1 MVERTVPDILPV
13 TADVRVG
20 LLKGSRLCNF
30 VTGESFLLLSHQAE
44 LDKILEVIRQNPG
57 HFVEIEGFA
66 SRAGDAGFNRTIS
79 EKRAQNVRA
88 HLERGVNKLNV
99 TVFTAFGED
108 ESGGGERNND
118 GIFRAVTV
126 RVFANKP
133 APKPTPPP
141 VEEKDI
147 QHFAIRISSMA
158 SLSIPIL
165 KLGQLDLFV
174 FFIVD
179 RDRKLGASY
188 QYTGGAGAPPS
199 PFSISPVSFAD
210 KGPWTF
216 FRVQRH
222 NAGLVRVILEDFADK
237 ANLIQTPGA
246 QIATQGVGQVQLTF
260 ESDKIKKKNCGVIPG
275 GLNLQGGSGFQ
286 LPSAG
291 SIGFGT
297 LSLIGDVEA
306 FTGAVVE
313 GAITP

>member
-1 MVERTVPDILPV
+1 MPLH
-13 TADVRVG
+13 
-20 LLKGSRLCNF
+20 KF
-30 VTGESFLLLSHQAE
+30 F
-44 LDKILEVIRQNPG
+44 
-57 HFVEIEGFA
+57 
-66 SRAGDAGFNRTIS
+66 S

-88 HLERGVNKLNV
+88 HLERGVNKLHI

-179 RDRKLGASY
+179 RGRKLGASSHTLEVRARH
-188 QYTGGAGAPPS
+188 QAPSRSVLFRS
-199 PFSISPVSFAD
+199 PTRGRGRSSKSSV
-210 KGPWTF
+210 TT
-216 FRVQRH
+216 Q
-222 NAGLVRVILEDFADK
+222 GLSESILEDFADK

-260 ESDKIKKKNCGVIPG
+260 ENDKIKKKNCGVIPG